1 MGIALIPL
9 ALIIIIISTPIILAV
24 YFKAYKRN
32 INRAL
37 TTSGEKH
44 LHMIPPYKVVSVL
57 FVIFTICVVVVLVI
71 TIAPNFNRTTTAQ
84 EIEEQLR
91 QKSNVQSDWDIEIAM
106 DSNIAVALA
115 YAPDLTDYSF
125 SVYRNAN
132 EKSPDYEFRYGGN
145 TASVEHGIRIFE
157 YAGSLALV
165 SMNELHIAKI
175 ECHDGTVF
183 EIDPTRPFV
192 IILPSGG
199 FDVYD
204 NSGNPINITEH
215 PHYELTEIKTTT

>member
-24 YFKAYKRN
+24 YFKVYKRN

-57 FVIFTICVVVVLVI
+57 FVVFTICVVSLVI
-71 TIAPNFNRTTTAQ
+71 TIFPYFNRTTTAQ

-91 QKSNVQSDWDIEIAM
+91 QNNTVQSDWDIEIAM
-106 DSNIAVALA
+106 DSNIAAALA
-115 YAPDLTDYSF
+115 YDPNLTDYSF
-125 SVYRNAN
+125 AIYRNAHN
-132 EKSPDYEFRYGGN
+132 RFPDYEFRYGGS
-145 TASVEHGIRIFE
+145 TASVEHGVRIFE
-157 YAGSLALV
+157 YARSLALV

-175 ECHDGTVF
+175 ECHDGAVF

-204 NSGNPINITEH
+204 NSGNLINIKEH
-215 PHYELTEIKTTT
+215 SHYELTKIEIAN